1 MQESSGKFESQFFKL
16 LSEDLAEE
24 SSSVG
29 GGALG
34 PAAQGGKSFNPDGQ
48 IDSGDTYASKTAVKP
63 TVLGGVQTR
72 SGSVSK
78 KNKDKKKRGIDGVFL
93 TGEEGEEE
101 GTHPGYEDTT
111 WSDGNITVTMQEVEK
126 EVSPATTIPVEDIA
140 HLDIHSKNEK
150 KKTPEQREST
160 FKRAMKSDLKY
171 PIIITKNK
179 GKYNMVLDGNHRL
192 HKAIK
197 NGVETIEAKVLDLS
211 KVPDWLS
218 VFG

>member
-1 MQESSGKFESQFFKL
+1 M
-16 LSEDLAEE
+16 
-24 SSSVG
+24 
-29 GGALG
+29 
-34 PAAQGGKSFNPDGQ
+34 
-48 IDSGDTYASKTAVKP
+48 
-63 TVLGGVQTR
+63 
-72 SGSVSK
+72 
-78 KNKDKKKRGIDGVFL
+78 
-93 TGEEGEEE
+93 
-101 GTHPGYEDTT
+101 
-111 WSDGNITVTMQEVEK
+111 
-126 EVSPATTIPVEDIA
+126 
-140 HLDIHSKNEK
+140 K

-197 NGVETIEAKVLDLS
+197 SGVETIEAKVLDLS